1 MRFRP
6 DGTDTGV
13 AGPSVALKYDP
24 FLTLEIRLV
33 VRAGRRVHFFCATP
47 EAFCTLMLVVN

>member
-33 VRAGRRVHFFCATP
+33 VRAGRRVHFFAQHLKRFTH
-47 EAFCTLMLVVN
+47 